1 MKLFVALLS
10 LCLFV
15 QYVAAHSWVQC
26 ADYTDPSASTWDVNK
41 CRAYPRAYV
50 TVFQYV
56 NYGFGN
62 DAGMDYRPTN
72 DKACKTAPSAND
84 YTDKYPK
91 ATYALGQRV
100 CLAWPAKNHVA
111 DKCNNPNIVDHGVKV
126 YRSGVNPGS
135 DPTLAGFRQN
145 LVADLGAASGTDHK
159 GFQNC
164 PTFCSNS
171 DKAFCEGCFTVP
183 SSLATGK
190 YTFMWQWAFNSDADI
205 YTTCFDVNIV
215 SRLENVTYGE
225 EPVEQITV

>member
-1 MKLFVALLS
+1 MKLLIALLS
-10 LCLFV
+10 LYFLLDV
-15 QYVAAHSWVQC
+15 VRGHSWVQC
-26 ADYTDPSASTWDVNK
+26 ADYTDASASTWDVNK
-41 CRAYPRAYV
+41 CRAYPRAYI

-56 NYGFGN
+56 NYQFGA

-72 DKACKTAPSAND
+72 DKACKTAPSGND

-111 DKCNNPNIVDHGVKV
+111 ASCANANIVDHGVKV
-126 YRSGVNPGS
+126 YRSGVNPSS

-145 LVADLGAASGTDHK
+145 LVADLGAASGTNMK

-164 PTFCSNS
+164 PGFCQNN

-183 SSLATGK
+183 SNLATGK
-190 YTFMWQWAFNSDADI
+190 YTFIWLWAFNNDNDVYS
-205 YTTCFDVNIV
+205 TCFDVNIA
-215 SRLENVTYGE
+215 SRLDNVTIDEAIY
-225 EPVEQITV
+225 